1 MCIRY
6 YIRANDH
13 KIINKILPA
22 RQQSILAGHYH
33 ALLEGLHSSAAASA
47 SASLGTSPALALL
60 AAAAGALVFAVSS
73 GASSASSSPSGASSS
88 SSSTPFSSSPFS
100 ASPFSL
106 PSSSSSSCSGT
117 GAVFRF
123 LEAGGAAR
131 RRLVPLVP
139 LRPPLLLQ
147 APLLRFPLPLLPRS
161 RLLRSPHICSSITSA
176 IVSIKCKG
184 KW

>member
-1 MCIRY
+1 MRFSKDSSDSSVPPISTLLRLWLQLHKDNNNGFAWSSGYRSMCIRY

-33 ALLEGLHSSAAASA
+33 ALLEGLHSSSAAASA

-106 PSSSSSSCSGT
+106 PSSSSSSCSGA

-131 RRLVPLVP
+131 RRILVSKRYV
-139 LRPPLLLQ
+139 
-147 APLLRFPLPLLPRS
+147 A
-161 RLLRSPHICSSITSA
+161 
-176 IVSIKCKG
+176 
-184 KW
+184 